1 MIFESNCKV
10 DWVGYRYY
18 NVYSSRM
25 RQGAF
30 YTQVFPIFY
39 NKIKNGE
46 DITIFG
52 DGSQT
57 MDLIH
62 ADDIARANMLG
73 LESDVSGEFFNVGSG
88 SETKVSELAE
98 IMMSIMDKK
107 VDIIYKDGDS
117 QKVKNRRSSTEK
129 IKTLL
134 NFTPLIKVKEGL
146 TQYVNAVECNDT

>member
-1 MIFESNCKV
+1 
-10 DWVGYRYY
+10 
-18 NVYSSRM
+18 M

-57 MDLIH
+57 MDLIQ

-73 LESDVSGEFFNVGSG
+73 LESDISGECFNVGSG

-98 IMMSIMDKK
+98 IMMGVMNKK
-107 VDIIYKDGDS
+107 INIIYKDDDS
-117 QKVKNRRSSTEK
+117 QKVKNRRSSTDK
-129 IKTLL
+129 IKTML
-134 NFTPLIKVKEGL
+134 NFIPKVKVIDGL
-146 TQYVNAVECNDT
+146 TNYINSMSINDN